1 MNKMKKVYKRVVIDF
16 DNYINK
22 DTGETLLSE
31 QPNGKFIMK
40 DENLVIIHS
49 KEYVIVDSQALEYIK
64 DNFTQVEYSRIIQM
78 GNMVKGKYNLLHN
91 RSDDFHTKDS
101 LMEELEYTRNIF
113 ATFMKKLYKKS
124 VIYYLYGHKNNKEV
138 VYIMLN
144 PFLAR
149 KSKMFDKE
157 CILAF
162 EDIRKVKNP

>member
-1 MNKMKKVYKRVVIDF
+1 MNKTKNVYKKIKINF

-49 KEYVIVDSQALEYIK
+49 KEYVVIDSQALEYIK

-91 RSDDFHTKDS
+91 RSDDFHTNDS

-113 ATFMKKLYKKS
+113 AKFMKKLYEKS
-124 VIYYLYGHKNNKEV
+124 VIYYIHGHKNRQKV
-138 VYIMLN
+138 TYIMLN

-149 KSKMFDKE
+149 KSKVFDKE

-162 EDIRKVKNP
+162 EDIRKAK